1 MKSASED
8 INEKLFSLLQGNR
21 VIARIDQTT
30 VYRSLSDDPANI
42 YSILLVAGYLKT
54 LNKELQADGSYLCE
68 VAIPNREIAAVY
80 KSEILTYLQNV
91 GAINKTT
98 SNMFAESLY
107 SNDVDKLQKS
117 ISEYVL
123 KSVSFYDAG
132 TEGFYHGL
140 VLGLIAMMDNQYMVK
155 SNRESGYGRYDV
167 SLIPRNNK
175 KTGIIMELKY
185 EKDLDEKE
193 LNKLADEAL
202 RQIEDKEYIT
212 EMKDEGVSDVLKL
225 GMAFSG
231 KKVVIKAL

>member
-1 MKSASED
+1 MIS
-8 INEKLFSLLQGNR
+8 
-21 VIARIDQTT
+21 
-30 VYRSLSDDPANI
+30 ANI
-42 YSILLVAGYLKT
+42 YSILLVAGYLKPQ
-54 LNKELQADGSYLCE
+54 NKELQADGSYLCE
-68 VAIPNREIAAVY
+68 VSIPNREIAAVY

-140 VLGLIAMMDNQYMVK
+140 VLGLIAMMDNQYMIK

-167 SLIPRNNK
+167 SLIPRNK
-175 KTGIIMELKY
+175 KMTGIIMELKY
-185 EKDLDEKE
+185 GKDLDDNG

-202 RQIEDKEYIT
+202 VQIEDKEYIT
-212 EMKDEGVSDVLKL
+212 EMKDEGVTDILKL

-231 KKVVIKAL
+231 KNVVIKAF